1 MTAIPTM
8 RAVERLY
15 PTASA
20 PQHAFVPRP
29 RPPADTITQ
38 PPYRLREGRYQNV
51 EVSRYG
57 LYDVAWLPSGP
68 EVLRIHV
75 SQRDGYTVVYFM
87 GEVEILTTD
96 VTSDLLNG
104 LLTET
109 DSRLILDLGG
119 VTFMEACGLRPL
131 YEAARR
137 AADCGGWVRL
147 ANVASPF
154 VQKILGLIRPKDQ
167 LSIYETVSAA
177 ADGRHPLELPALPPP
192 SRARAYERQVFDCR
206 A

>member
-8 RAVERLY
+8 HAVQRLY

-38 PPYRLREGRYQNV
+38 PPYRLREGRYENV
-51 EVSRYG
+51 EVSGYG
-57 LYDVAWLPSGP
+57 LYDVAWHPSGP

-75 SQRDGYTVVYFM
+75 SPRHGYTVVYLM
-87 GEVEILTTD
+87 GELDILTTD
-96 VTSDLLNG
+96 VTFELLNG

-119 VTFMEACGLRPL
+119 VTLVDACGLRPL

-147 ANVASPF
+147 ANIASPR
-154 VQKILGLIRPKDQ
+154 VQRILGIIRPKDQ

-177 ADGRHPLELPALPPP
+177 GDGRRPLELPALQPPP
-192 SRARAYERQVFDCR
+192 RARAYERQVFDCR
-206 A
+206 V